1 MENNTDSTL
10 HIDYSVDTKKIVSPI
25 ARFFYISATLITS
38 LSIFFSSALII
49 EEFSWA
55 NASILLGCLV
65 FFVLSVRKTV
75 KSVTP
80 RKYIK
85 DMEYFSDH
93 IHIDS
98 VEILFSAILEEKDLK
113 NMAFQAEI
121 VPKKDVNVNGR
132 DIVESILV
140 KSDIG
145 DHYAYVTTRIAQHP
159 IDL

>member
-1 MENNTDSTL
+1 MENNIDYTS
-10 HIDYSVDTKKIVSPI
+10 HIEYSVDTKKIVSPI
-25 ARFFYISATLITS
+25 ERLFYILATIITS
-38 LSIFFSSALII
+38 LSIFFFSALII
-49 EEFSWA
+49 EELSWS
-55 NASILLGCLV
+55 NAFMLTGSLV
-65 FFVLSVRKTV
+65 SFVLSVRNTV
-75 KSVTP
+75 ETVTP

-98 VEILFSAILEEKDLK
+98 VEILLSAILEEKDLT
-113 NMAFQAEI
+113 NTVFQAEI

-140 KSDIG
+140 KSDMG

-159 IDL
+159 IDF